1 MQCSG
6 TNCNAEI
13 MLTFTLMQVF
23 GCAPKP
29 GQYSDDIVYVVF
41 IHMSHGFIIHLLG
54 KKGRNLLIKIIC

>member
-29 GQYSDDIVYVVF
+29 GQYSDDD
-41 IHMSHGFIIHLLG
+41 HMALLSTY
-54 KKGRNLLIKIIC
+54 